1 MEWKEG
7 NTYLKTQLLLHEI
20 KKKTFRIYLCEK
32 KGKIKFH
39 EEKFLL
45 LFFKYKKNISNA

>member
-45 LFFKYKKNISNA
+45 FFFKYKKNISNA